1 MDLTDEIGLQRTVP
15 KIQLWKYGKRK
26 LSSIT
31 GYIGKDRAKWIA
43 YSKSDTI
50 IINFKKFTLSVGIG
64 ESDFEAEHGD
74 DTMVVG
80 GLQYPFLGGLVLVPS
95 TQDIVEFFNYK
106 VDEDQVLEFLNG

>member
-31 GYIGKDRAKWIA
+31 GYIGKDQAKWIA

-64 ESDFEAEHGD
+64 ESDFEAEYGED
-74 DTMVVG
+74 VMAVAG
-80 GLQYPFLGGLVLVPS
+80 FQCPFLTFALVPS
-95 TQDIVEFFNYK
+95 TQDIIEFFNYK
-106 VDEDQVLEFLNG
+106 VDEDQVMEFLSY